1 MKANEEILKQKRK
14 ILHALLAK
22 SMMLQ
27 SKPYM
32 LESYGVCSTLDLTE
46 NALDELISRVR
57 QIMAGKEDEPDKD
70 IRTLRHKCLRLMAEI
85 GIDTKDWENV
95 NHFMLNPHVC
105 GRMLYEL
112 DEEELRAFRMK
123 LYAIRDEVERR
134 RIARREA
141 ELKEQRLAALN

>member
-1 MKANEEILKQKRK
+1 MKANEETLKQKRK
-14 ILHALLAK
+14 VLHALLAK

-27 SKPYM
+27 AKPYM
-32 LESYGVCSTLDLTE
+32 LESYGVTTTLDLTE
-46 NALDELISRVR
+46 NALDELIRR
-57 QIMAGKEDEPDKD
+57 IRRIMEGKESETDKD
-70 IRTLRHKCLRLMAEI
+70 IRILRHKCLRIMTEI

-95 NHFMLNPHVC
+95 NVFMLNPHVC

-134 RIARREA
+134 RTARQEA

>member
-14 ILHALLAK
+14 MLHALLAK
-22 SMMLQ
+22 NMMLQ
-27 SKPYM
+27 AKPYM
-32 LESYGVCSTLDLTE
+32 LESYGATSTLDLTE
-46 NALDELISRVR
+46 SALDELISRVLR
-57 QIMAGKEDEPDKD
+57 ILKGKDDDPNKD
-70 IRTLRHKCLRLMAEI
+70 IRTLRYKCLRIMAEI

-95 NHFMLNPHVC
+95 NNFMMNPHVC

-112 DEEELRAFRMK
+112 AEEELQGFCMK

-134 RIARREA
+134 RVARQEA